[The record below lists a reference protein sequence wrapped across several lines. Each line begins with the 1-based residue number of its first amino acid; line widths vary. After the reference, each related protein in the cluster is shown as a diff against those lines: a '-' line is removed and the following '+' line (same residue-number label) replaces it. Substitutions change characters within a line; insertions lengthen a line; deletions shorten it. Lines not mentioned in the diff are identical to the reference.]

1 MATMQPIML
10 SYTVYSEAGG
20 VSKTTLAWNTAVAHA
35 RAGLDV
41 LLIPLD
47 PQDGNLSRLAD
58 VDDDRTDP
66 DADSLVRH
74 LVGSPRDSF
83 EELIRTSEGVDIVPE
98 HNTLSDLSAHLRREQ
113 QKAEDLGDA
122 YNIHAQLR
130 RVLRENDVPDRYDV
144 LICDPPATESN
155 HLYNAIY
162 ATRNLLIPVE
172 PSAKGQASIHGLEEL
187 ATNFADQLQIDVGVL
202 GAVPVRYK
210 DTKDQREV
218 LENIP
223 FEVPVVIGDRTS
235 LMEGCW
241 KQQCS
246 TFTYVREHRS
256 RRRDYEVETLAQFD
270 EIARFLEEQADIDAP
285 SPPEPGTIA
294 DEEEVTV

>member
-1 MATMQPIML
+1 ML

-20 VSKTTLAWNTAVAHA
+20 VAKTTLAWNTAVAHA

-41 LLIPLD
+41 LIVPLD

-58 VDDDRTDP
+58 VDQDRTNP
-66 DADSLVRH
+66 EADSLVRH
-74 LVGSPRDSF
+74 LVNSPRGAF
-83 EELIRTSEGVDIVPE
+83 EDLIHTSEGVDIIPE
-98 HNTLSDLSAHLRREQ
+98 HNTLSDLAAHLRREQ

-122 YNIHAQLR
+122 FNIHAQLR
-130 RVLRENDVPDRYDV
+130 RVFRANDVSEDYDV

-172 PSAKGQASIHGLEEL
+172 PSAKGKASIQGLEEL

-210 DTKDQREV
+210 NTTDQQEMV
-218 LENIP
+218 ETIP
-223 FEVPVVIGDRTS
+223 FEVPAVIGDRTS

-246 TFTYVREHRS
+246 AFEYVREHRS
-256 RRRDYEVETLAQFD
+256 PRRDYEIDTLAQFD
-270 EIARFLEEQADIDAP
+270 EIARFLERQAGIDAP
-285 SPPEPGTIA
+285 ASPEPGTVDEA
-294 DEEEVTV
+294 DQEEVSA